1 MCPHDGKCVF
11 SGSVVGGEDYLINL
25 IDSPGH
31 VDFSSE
37 VSTAVRVC
45 DGCIIVVDA
54 VEGVCPQVGGP
65 DVGICHWVRR
75 AGTGG
80 RDSAQMALCHS
91 GHSADGKLAVRF
103 IRERSV
109 MESVTHILKG
119 S

>member
-1 MCPHDGKCVF
+1 MCPHDGKCAF

-54 VEGVCPQVGGP
+54 VEGVCPQVVGP

-80 RDSAQMALCHS
+80 GTPHGRLC
-91 GHSADGKLAVRF
+91 AILDILLT
-103 IRERSV
+103 
-109 MESVTHILKG
+109 ESWLYVSFENVL
-119 S
+119 